1 VTVTRHIE
9 ERELAAIIKVAME
22 SMVVMGYTTQR
33 HLLVDLDN
41 AGMDEA
47 MYIAKEI
54 RRTWPMVG
62 GALVVESSP
71 HHYHLVYDNYIDW
84 SNIEDIIESLADIG
98 VVEQNYA
105 WIRTFRR
112 DLTLRVSDKKG
123 VDYYRPAPT
132 PVAEVETGG
141 FRAGVP
147 DYLNLVI
154 AYRAL
159 QEAYKRYW
167 GEYVYDPSTA

>member
-1 VTVTRHIE
+1 MNEH
-9 ERELAAIIKVAME
+9 ELAAIVKVARE
-22 SMVVMGYTTQR
+22 SKVVMGYTTQR

-41 AGMDEA
+41 VNLDEA
-47 MYIAKEI
+47 IFIAKEI

-71 HHYHLVYDNYIDW
+71 HHYHLVFDNYVDW
-84 SNIEDIIESLADIG
+84 AVIEDIIEALADIG
-98 VVEQNYA
+98 VVEKNYA

-123 VDYYRPAPT
+123 ADYYRPAPT
-132 PVAEVETGG
+132 PVAEVETEG

-167 GEYVYDPSTA
+167 GEYVYDPSTE